1 MHQRTTLSSRTLARL
16 WLLTGLVAA
25 PLEAWAYLDP
35 GTGSMLLSIVVG
47 LASSGYFFI
56 RRLPTLIRQ
65 FVFRMRG
72 EGKELSGKRIVIYA
86 ESAAYWG
93 TFEPVLRALASS
105 GERVTYFTSD
115 EKDPVFTAG
124 FSHVDA
130 HYIGKGNSAYTSL
143 GFLEADLFVLTTP
156 GIDVLQ
162 IRRSKGVKRYVHL
175 VHAATDIHGY
185 KLYSFDYY
193 DAVFCSGPHQ
203 IASLRTLEKK
213 RHTDPKDLRITG
225 CAYFDRMVAQKR
237 ECAVTPDPKTVLIAP
252 TWGRAGLL
260 TKTCAAIPKRLA
272 QAGYHVI
279 LRPHPQSFVSEL
291 PLMESLQKEL
301 AGYDNIEWDRNP
313 NGFASLSRA
322 GVMVS
327 DFSGVVFDFAFVF
340 ERPVVSIGDGWQKDG
355 YEAWDLPNPAWEM
368 GVLDEI
374 GIHLAAGEEVKA
386 AEAVE
391 ALLKEG
397 DARIERIRRVREAGI
412 KHFGAA
418 GEPIAQALLSLLA
431 EVNAPESQTA
441 HPAARVAGQE
451 E

>member
-1 MHQRTTLSSRTLARL
+1 MSNYWITTEATADFPESLMKEDFAIIPMSYTVKGEFFDGADKKLTPKQFYDACREAKTAADLPTTSMITAYQAEEFFRPILAAGNDIIHIGFSSALSGTLEQLKMAEKTLSAEFPDRRITVIDSKSACFIEGLAVYRDLVQGLVFGESSPARL
-16 WLLTGLVAA
+16 DGRITTVQTLG
-25 PLEAWAYLDP
+25 
-35 GTGSMLLSIVVG
+35 GTGAL
-47 LASSGYFFI
+47 
-56 RRLPTLIRQ
+56 
-65 FVFRMRG
+65 
-72 EGKELSGKRIVIYA
+72 RI
-86 ESAAYWG
+86 AAR
-93 TFEPVLRALASS
+93 F
-105 GERVTYFTSD
+105 
-115 EKDPVFTAG
+115 
-124 FSHVDA
+124 A
-130 HYIGKGNSAYTSL
+130 HDFL
-143 GFLEADLFVLTTP
+143 GF
-156 GIDVLQ
+156 
-162 IRRSKGVKRYVHL
+162 KR
-175 VHAATDIHGY
+175 
-185 KLYSFDYY
+185 
-193 DAVFCSGPHQ
+193 AV
-203 IASLRTLEKK
+203 
-213 RHTDPKDLRITG
+213 
-225 CAYFDRMVAQKR
+225 V
-237 ECAVTPDPKTVLIAP
+237 PDPKTVLIAP

-260 TKTCAAIPKRLA
+260 TKTGAAIPKRLA
-272 QAGYHVI
+272 EAGYHVI

-374 GIHLAAGEEVKA
+374 GIHLATGEESKA

-412 KHFGAA
+412 RNFGAA
-418 GEPIAQALLSLLA
+418 GGPISRELLSLLA
-431 EVNAPESQTA
+431 EVNAPESQSA
-441 HPAARVAGQE
+441 RPAARVSGKE

>member
-1 MHQRTTLSSRTLARL
+1 MT
-16 WLLTGLVAA
+16 
-25 PLEAWAYLDP
+25 
-35 GTGSMLLSIVVG
+35 I
-47 LASSGYFFI
+47 
-56 RRLPTLIRQ
+56 
-65 FVFRMRG
+65 
-72 EGKELSGKRIVIYA
+72 
-86 ESAAYWG
+86 
-93 TFEPVLRALASS
+93 
-105 GERVTYFTSD
+105 
-115 EKDPVFTAG
+115 
-124 FSHVDA
+124 
-130 HYIGKGNSAYTSL
+130 
-143 GFLEADLFVLTTP
+143 LTTP

-203 IASLRTLEKK
+203 VASLRTLEEK
-213 RHTDPKDLRITG
+213 RRTEPKDLRIVG
-225 CAYFDRMVAQKR
+225 CAYFDRMVAQKK
-237 ECAVTPDPKTVLIAP
+237 ECAVAPDPKTVLIAP

-260 TKTCAAIPKRLA
+260 TKTGAAIPKRLA
-272 QAGYHVI
+272 EAGYHVI

-374 GIHLAAGEEVKA
+374 GIHLAAGEEAKA

-391 ALLKEG
+391 ALLQEG

-412 KHFGAA
+412 KNFGAA

-431 EVNAPESQTA
+431 EVNAPESQA
-441 HPAARVAGQE
+441 ARPAARVSGKE

>member
-1 MHQRTTLSSRTLARL
+1 MTQRFTLERLSNAAAVL
-16 WLLTGLVAA
+16 WLLTGLWAA
-25 PLEAWAYLDP
+25 PVEAQAYLDP

-65 FVFRMRG
+65 AIFRMRG
-72 EGKELSGKRIVIYA
+72 EGGELHGKKIVFYA
-86 ESAAYWG
+86 ESSAYWG
-93 TFEPVLRALASS
+93 TFEPVLRALGRL
-105 GERVTYFTSD
+105 GEKTTYLTSD

-124 FSHVDA
+124 IEGVDA
-130 HYIGKGNSAYTSL
+130 HYIGKGNTAYTSL

-203 IASLRTLEKK
+203 VASLRHLEMVRKTEEK
-213 RHTDPKDLRITG
+213 ALPILG
-225 CAYFDRMVAQKR
+225 CPYFDRMVAQK
-237 ECAVTPDPKTVLIAP
+237 EASNVAPDSKTVLIAP

-260 TKTCAAIPKRLA
+260 TKTGAEIPKRLA
-272 QAGYHVI
+272 EAGWHVI

-291 PLMESLQKEL
+291 PLMEKLRDEL
-301 AGYDNIEWDRNP
+301 ASYDNVEWDRNP

-322 GVMVS
+322 AVMVS

-355 YEAWDLPNPAWEM
+355 YEAWDLVGPAWEM

-374 GIHLAAGEEVKA
+374 GLHLKTGEEARAV
-386 AEAVE
+386 EAVE
-391 ALLKEG
+391 TLLQEG
-397 DARIERIRRVREAGI
+397 DARTARIRAVRDAGI
-412 KHFGAA
+412 ANFGHA
-418 GEPIAQALLSLLA
+418 GDVIAQALLQLSA
-431 EVNAPESQTA
+431 EVNESPDGANRPVTA
-441 HPAARVAGQE
+441 AQE
-451 E
+451 G

>member
-1 MHQRTTLSSRTLARL
+1 MLNTQKFALAAQL
-16 WLLTGLVAA
+16 WLLAGLGVA
-25 PLEAWAYLDP
+25 PNEAYAYLDP

-65 FVFRMRG
+65 FLFRMQGKGG
-72 EGKELSGKRIVIYA
+72 ELQGKKIVFYA

-93 TFEPVLRALASS
+93 TFEPVLRALSRR
-105 GERVTYFTSD
+105 GEAVTYLTSD
-115 EKDPVFTAG
+115 EKDPVFAAKFDG
-124 FSHVDA
+124 VDA

-203 IASLRTLEKK
+203 AASLRKLEAK
-213 RHTDPKDLRITG
+213 RRTEPKFLPLLG
-225 CAYFDRMVAQKR
+225 CPYFDRMVVQKKASDVR
-237 ECAVTPDPKTVLIAP
+237 PDAKTVLIAP

-260 TKTCAAIPKRLA
+260 TKTGSLIPKRLA
-272 QAGYHVI
+272 EAGYHVI
-279 LRPHPQSFVSEL
+279 LRPHPQSFVSEG

-301 AGYDNIEWDRNP
+301 ASYENIEWDRNP

-322 GVMVS
+322 SVMVS

-355 YEAWDLPNPAWEM
+355 YEAWDLDEPAWEM

-374 GIHLAAGEEVKA
+374 GIHLATGEEERA
-386 AEAVE
+386 ADAVE
-391 ALLKEG
+391 ALRAEG
-397 DARIERIRRVREAGI
+397 EARIERIRAVRDTGI
-412 KHFGAA
+412 RHFGCA
-418 GEPIAQALLSLLA
+418 GEPIAEALVALCEELRTEERA
-431 EVNAPESQTA
+431 GARTAAKTVNA
-441 HPAARVAGQE
+441 
-451 E
+451 